1 MKLDISYVLRYA
13 VLKPMGVVFL
23 GHKVVYE
30 SKSILPSISC
40 CFPSIF
46 SSFLKCAHIQKMA
59 WVLQA
64 IWYTIINGRS
74 NVSSQ
79 LLKSEPDFSLL
90 TLVWKIY
97 FPNILLFAQKTTM
110 VKFYIEFF
118 SRYSFITKFFEFY
131 NSSFCLKNCRQKSD
145 WYNKI

>member
-30 SKSILPSISC
+30 SKSLLQSIFC

-46 SSFLKCAHIQKMA
+46 LLFLKCAHIQKMA

-64 IWYTIINGRS
+64 IWYTVTNGGS
-74 NVSSQ
+74 NVSIQ
-79 LLKSEPDFSLL
+79 LLPNESDFC
-90 TLVWKIY
+90 
-97 FPNILLFAQKTTM
+97 LLFISIMIKIA
-110 VKFYIEFF
+110 FF
-118 SRYSFITKFFEFY
+118 LEIYLMHKSF
-131 NSSFCLKNCRQKSD
+131 LKLYRLWTFASIRTFVQN
-145 WYNKI
+145 

>member
-30 SKSILPSISC
+30 SKSLLQSIFC

-46 SSFLKCAHIQKMA
+46 LLFLKCAHIQKMA

-64 IWYTIINGRS
+64 IWYTVTNGRS

-79 LLKSEPDFSLL
+79 LLPNESDFCFYLLVLWSKSSFFLEIYLMHKSSL
-90 TLVWKIY
+90 
-97 FPNILLFAQKTTM
+97 
-110 VKFYIEFF
+110 KFYRLWTFASIRKEV
-118 SRYSFITKFFEFY
+118 SFHFNFQI
-131 NSSFCLKNCRQKSD
+131 
-145 WYNKI
+145 